1 MFVTAGFCSFI
12 SSRDNASPEPMSVQ
26 LGKCLID
33 SNCFGG
39 QVLLGAKPPMADARA
54 FVLRP
59 HYRVSSQK
67 KSGTSTRSPSAFAL
81 S

>member
-12 SSRDNASPEPMSVQ
+12 SSRDNASPEPMSAQ

-39 QVLLGAKPPMADARA
+39 QVFLGAEPPMEDFWAL
-54 FVLRP
+54 VWPP

-67 KSGTSTRSPSAFAL
+67 KSGTSTISPSAFAL